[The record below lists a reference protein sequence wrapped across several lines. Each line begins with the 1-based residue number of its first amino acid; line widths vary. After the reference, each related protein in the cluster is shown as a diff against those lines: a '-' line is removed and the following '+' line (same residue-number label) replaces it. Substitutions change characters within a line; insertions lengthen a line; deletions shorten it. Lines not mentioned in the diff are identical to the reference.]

1 MRLKNLTSLMRWK
14 VLLKAVMKIM
24 QINTI
29 YKALSPNTVSNGIQ
43 KYFPLVFAKYLVLPC
58 MLTSAHPDSE
68 TIITWLNY

>member
-1 MRLKNLTSLMRWK
+1 MRWK

-24 QINTI
+24 QISTI

-68 TIITWLNY
+68 PIIRWLSY

>member
-1 MRLKNLTSLMRWK
+1 MRWK
-14 VLLKAVMKIM
+14 VLLKAVTKIM

-58 MLTSAHPDSE
+58 MPTSAHPDSE
-68 TIITWLNY
+68 TIIRWLSY